1 MSDSRLQLNEFD
13 IEFLNVLCAE
23 EVMRCKLEQRDV
35 KFLTQAA
42 VSQQREKTAMRLL
55 AAFSATLERIDE
67 DDGMES
73 RPELN

>member
-23 EVMRCKLEQRDV
+23 EVMRCKMEQRNV
-35 KFLTQAA
+35 RHVAQVA
-42 VSQQREKTAMRLL
+42 VSKQREKTAMKLL
-55 AAFSATLERIDE
+55 EAFTDTLERIDE

>member
-23 EVMRCKLEQRDV
+23 EVMRCKMERRNIKHLA
-35 KFLTQAA
+35 QAA
-42 VSQQREKTAMRLL
+42 VSEQREKTAMRLL
-55 AAFSATLERIDE
+55 NALSETLERIDE
-67 DDGMES
+67 DDGMEG

>member
-23 EVMRCKLEQRDV
+23 EVMRCKMEQRNA
-35 KFLTQAA
+35 KYLTQAA
-42 VSQQREKTAMRLL
+42 VSKQREKTAMKLL
-55 AAFSATLERIDE
+55 AAFSDTLERIDE